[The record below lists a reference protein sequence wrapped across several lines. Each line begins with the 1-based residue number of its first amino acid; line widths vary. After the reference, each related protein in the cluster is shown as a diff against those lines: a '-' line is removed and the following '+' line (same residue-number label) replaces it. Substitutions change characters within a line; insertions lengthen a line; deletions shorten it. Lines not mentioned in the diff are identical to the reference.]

1 MKRTGI
7 IITVKFIGECK
18 QRLSHVLS
26 PNKRLDLVRVMFLDV
41 LMACSQSKVFDT
53 TWVCCAGDTKYI
65 PRDMGV
71 WPIQDNEMKG
81 MKYAIDKLIP
91 LANSFGITHLLV
103 IPSDIPLIR
112 SEDFRTMWQVLNEN
126 HQAVLVP
133 SRDGT
138 GTNAIFCTP
147 PDLFSMEFE
156 GESLDR
162 NIQTIKDKNL
172 KYATLDL
179 PTVALDIDT
188 ENDLSE
194 YKKYDKEKSLTST
207 VVRDLMSD

>member
-1 MKRTGI
+1 
-7 IITVKFIGECK
+7 
-18 QRLSHVLS
+18 
-26 PNKRLDLVRVMFLDV
+26 MFTDV

-65 PRDMGV
+65 PRDMGA
-71 WPIQDNEMKG
+71 WTIQDNEVKG
-81 MKYAIDKLIP
+81 MKHAIDKLIP

-126 HQAVLVP
+126 HQAVIVP
-133 SRDGT
+133 SREGT

-147 PDLFSMEFE
+147 PNLFSMEFE

-162 NIQTIKDKNL
+162 NIQTMNKKNV
-172 KYATLDL
+172 KYTTLDL
-179 PTVALDIDT
+179 PTVSLDIDT
-188 ENDLSE
+188 GNDLSE
-194 YKKYDKEKSLTST
+194 YNKKDEGKSFTSS
-207 VVRDLMSD
+207 VIRDLIRN